1 MNILDEIIET
11 KKIEVKNM
19 KRERVSFI
27 KKLESNKNVSII
39 AEIKRASPSKGDL
52 NIDLSPKSL
61 AKKYEEGGASAI
73 SVLTD
78 RSYFKGSHKDLLE
91 AKEVTSLP
99 VLCKDFIIE
108 KEQIDY
114 AYLTGADII
123 LLIVAAL
130 NDKDLAELYSYAKGK
145 GLDVIV
151 EVHNEEEVD
160 RAILINPRIIGVN
173 NRDLKTFKTN
183 IENTFKL
190 SKKIKDSGAFLI
202 SESGIK
208 TKEDIKTLAEHYVD
222 GVLVGESFVTSDNI
236 GEKFSSF
243 KIERRK

>member
-1 MNILDEIIET
+1 MNILDKIINT
-11 KKIEVKNM
+11 KKIEVENM
-19 KRERVSFI
+19 KKERVSFED
-27 KKLESNKNVSII
+27 KLKNNENVCII

-61 AKKYEEGGASAI
+61 AEKYEKGGASAI

-91 AKEVTSLP
+91 AKESTSLP
-99 VLCKDFIIE
+99 VLCKDFIID
-108 KEQIDY
+108 KDQIDY

-130 NDKDLAELYSYAKGK
+130 NDKDLKEFYDYAKEK

-151 EVHNEEEVD
+151 EVHNEEEVN
-160 RAILINPRIIGVN
+160 RALLVKPRIIGVN
-173 NRDLKTFKTN
+173 NRDLKTFNTS
-183 IENTFKL
+183 IENTFDL
-190 SKKIKDSGAFLI
+190 AEKIKKSGAYLI

-208 TKEDIKTLAEHYVD
+208 TKEDIERLAENGVD

-236 GEKFSSF
+236 EGKFSSF
-243 KIERRK
+243 KIKRR